1 MASPEITNVHMP
13 PVNVGYYESYLGIR
27 NRVNQKLCILASDG
41 SPTTPSA
48 FLRQS
53 MGSYDLDRYWQY
65 LFVYGID
72 AVVGAE
78 WHHWNDQCDGGTV
91 FLSLSEAEA
100 AAREVREA
108 RGDSGWGTSDERKE
122 DDDFAGVII
131 RIGRRDIQEALLELL
146 HPRVQDA
153 FMDAAANSADVDLVA
168 GLSYLGADTREVHET
183 GASVVE
189 CAAYNPNSN
198 VVACIIWFGVDINAT
213 NTFGVTPLMIAA
225 EHNPNPAVIYELI
238 RGGAGS
244 TIYARDQEGRTAFEY
259 ADRNPNPA
267 VKQMLIDCTAK
278 LRGSRDSGA
287 E

>member
-1 MASPEITNVHMP
+1 MASPEHTNEHMP
-13 PVNVGYYESYLGIR
+13 PVDISYYESYRGKR
-27 NRVNQKLCILASDG
+27 HRVNQKLFILALDG
-41 SPTTPSA
+41 SPTTPGA
-48 FLRQS
+48 YLRQS
-53 MGSYDLDRYWQY
+53 MADYDLERYWRY
-65 LFVYGID
+65 LFEYGFD

-78 WHHWNDQCDGGTV
+78 WHHWNDQCGGGTV
-91 FLSLSEAEA
+91 FLDLSEAEA

-122 DDDFAGVII
+122 DVTII
-131 RIGRRDIQEALLELL
+131 KIGRRDIQEALVELL
-146 HPRVQDA
+146 HPWIQDE
-153 FMDAAANSADVDLVA
+153 FMDAAANSSDIDLVT
-168 GLSYLGADTREVHET
+168 GLVYLGADTREVHES
-183 GASVVE
+183 GASVIE

-198 VVACIIWFGVDINAT
+198 VVACIIWLGVDINVT
-213 NTFGVTPLMIAA
+213 NDFGVTPLMVAA

-244 TIYARDQEGRTAFEY
+244 TIYARDQEGKSAFEY

>member
-1 MASPEITNVHMP
+1 MITNVHMP
-13 PVNVGYYESYLGIR
+13 PVNISYYESYLGKR
-27 NRVNQKLCILASDG
+27 HRVNQKLYILASDG
-41 SPTTPSA
+41 SPTTPGA
-48 FLRQS
+48 YLRQS
-53 MGSYDLDRYWQY
+53 MADYDLERYWRY
-65 LFVYGID
+65 LFEYGFD

-78 WHHWNDQCDGGTV
+78 WHHWNDQCGGGTV
-91 FLSLSEAEA
+91 FLELSEAEA
-100 AAREVREA
+100 AAREVR
-108 RGDSGWGTSDERKE
+108 STSDERGE

-146 HPRVQDA
+146 HPWVQDEL
-153 FMDAAANSADVDLVA
+153 MDAAANSADVDLVT
-168 GLSYLGADTREVHET
+168 GLVYLGADIREVHET
-183 GASVVE
+183 GAYVIE

-198 VVACIIWFGVDINAT
+198 VVACIIWLGVEINVT
-213 NTFGVTPLMIAA
+213 NDFGVTPLMIAA
-225 EHNPNPAVIYELI
+225 EYNPNPAVILELI

-244 TIYARDQEGRTAFEY
+244 TIYARDQEGKTAFEY